1 MPCREHISAIQ
12 DNGSVLHQQPA
23 SLDDRNHPKRCP
35 AYLSVC
41 LRPSSSGHSAFQARQ
56 LCVGSQSSVSTEIRT
71 PLNGDGNAT
80 NARTWFENSN
90 KNASSTG
97 AVPFLDSEF
106 ENYPIV

>member
-1 MPCREHISAIQ
+1 MPCRRQHISATQ
-12 DNGSVLHQQPA
+12 DNGSVLQQKPA
-23 SLDDRNHPKRCP
+23 SLDNRNHPKRCP

-56 LCVGSQSSVSTEIRT
+56 PCVGSQSSASTEIRT
-71 PLNGDGNAT
+71 PLNGDGNAIT

-106 ENYPIV
+106 